1 MAVKT
6 ITIDLEAYDLLSRH
20 KRPGQSFSEVIKER
34 LGGTSTAADL
44 LRLVPGAHLSVRTL
58 DAVERVVAR
67 RRRDVA
73 KAPKL

>member
-6 ITIDLEAYDLLSRH
+6 ITIDLEAYDLLARH

-44 LRLVPGAHLSVRTL
+44 LRLAPRTQLSPEAL
-58 DAVERVVAR
+58 DAVDRVIGR
-67 RRRDVA
+67 RRRDFA
-73 KAPKL
+73 RAPKL

>member
-6 ITIDLEAYDLLSRH
+6 ITIDLEAYETLSRF
-20 KRPGQSFSEVIKER
+20 KRKGQSFSEVIKER
-34 LGGTSTAADL
+34 FGTRRTARDL
-44 LRLVPGAHLSVRTL
+44 LAALEKVKLSDETL
-58 DAVERVVAR
+58 DNIERQVKL